1 MGDLERFRPMR
12 SLAIMIQKKSCVT
25 ISDYLN
31 TLGIPPAYTRDQRE
45 LLRGKRK
52 VATTGIWR
60 PGRIR
65 NMLVNPTYKGVH
77 HYGRRSKRDREVIE
91 RAVPAIVSVELWERA
106 QQVLHEHLLFS
117 RRNAKYPSLT
127 RHHQVRP
134 LWPDLY
140 RYNMAFVQW

>member
-1 MGDLERFRPMR
+1 
-12 SLAIMIQKKSCVT
+12 MIQKKSCVT

-31 TLGIPPAYTRDQRE
+31 TLGIPPTYTRDQRE

-117 RRNAKYPSLT
+117 RRTAKYPSLT